1 MASYKTGRVAG
12 DIQRNLAEIF
22 RDLKDPRI
30 SQLLSVVKVDV
41 SGDLSYAK
49 IYVSAIEGEAKTAE
63 SVKGL
68 RSAAGFIKRELS
80 ARCKLRKMPE
90 LTFIADNS
98 IAHGAEIARII
109 EDFSVDNSVND
120 NPATENEENGDED

>member
-1 MASYKTGRVAG
+1 MASYKIGRIAG

-22 RDLKDPRI
+22 RELKDPRI

-49 IYVSAIEGEAKTAE
+49 IYVSAIEGEEKTAE

-68 RSAAGFIKRELS
+68 KSAAGYIKRELS

-109 EDFSVDNSVND
+109 EDFSASGDDAADEEND
-120 NPATENEENGDED
+120 NED

>member
-1 MASYKTGRVAG
+1 MASYKIGRVAG
-12 DIQRNLAEIF
+12 DMQRNLAEIF
-22 RDLKDPRI
+22 RELKDPRI

-49 IYVSAIEGEAKTAE
+49 IYVSAIEGETETAE

-68 RSAAGFIKRELS
+68 KSAAGFIKRELS
-80 ARCKLRKMPE
+80 AKMKLRKMPE

-109 EDFSVDNSVND
+109 EDFAADGNGKD
-120 NPATENEENGDED
+120 DGAAKENGYED

>member
-1 MASYKTGRVAG
+1 MASYKIGRIAG

-22 RDLKDPRI
+22 RELKDPRI

-49 IYVSAIEGEAKTAE
+49 IYVSAIEGEEKTAE

-68 RSAAGFIKRELS
+68 KSAAGYIKRELS

-109 EDFSVDNSVND
+109 EDFSASGDDAADEEND
-120 NPATENEENGDED
+120 NEN

>member
-1 MASYKTGRVAG
+1 MASYKIGRVAG
-12 DIQRNLAEIF
+12 DMQRNLAEIF
-22 RDLKDPRI
+22 RELKDPRI

-49 IYVSAIEGEAKTAE
+49 IYVSAIEGETETAE

-68 RSAAGFIKRELS
+68 KSAAGFIKRELS
-80 ARCKLRKMPE
+80 AKMKLRKMPE

-109 EDFSVDNSVND
+109 EDFAADGSGKDD
-120 NPATENEENGDED
+120 GAAKENGYED

>member
-1 MASYKTGRVAG
+1 MASYKIGRIAG

-22 RDLKDPRI
+22 RELKDPRI

-49 IYVSAIEGEAKTAE
+49 IYVSAIEGEEKTAE

-68 RSAAGFIKRELS
+68 KSAAGFIKRELS

-90 LTFIADNS
+90 LTFVADNS

-109 EDFSVDNSVND
+109 EDFSVSGDDVADKEND
-120 NPATENEENGDED
+120 DED

>member
-22 RDLKDPRI
+22 RELKDPRI

-68 RSAAGFIKRELS
+68 KSAAGFIKRELS

-109 EDFSVDNSVND
+109 EDFSASGDDAADEEND
-120 NPATENEENGDED
+120 NEN

>member
-22 RDLKDPRI
+22 RELKDPRI

-49 IYVSAIEGEAKTAE
+49 IYVSAIEGEEKTAE

-68 RSAAGFIKRELS
+68 KSAAGFIKRELS

-109 EDFSVDNSVND
+109 EDFSADNNGNDDATEKENGND
-120 NPATENEENGDED
+120 N

>member
-22 RDLKDPRI
+22 RELKDPRI

-41 SGDLSYAK
+41 SGDLSYEK

-68 RSAAGFIKRELS
+68 KSAAGFIKRELS

-109 EDFSVDNSVND
+109 EDFSASGDDAADEEND
-120 NPATENEENGDED
+120 NEN

>member
-1 MASYKTGRVAG
+1 MASYKIGRIAG

-22 RDLKDPRI
+22 RELKDPRI

-49 IYVSAIEGEAKTAE
+49 IYVSAIEGEEKTAE

-68 RSAAGFIKRELS
+68 KSAAGFIKRELS

-90 LTFIADNS
+90 LTFVADNS

-109 EDFSVDNSVND
+109 EDFSVSGDDFADKEND
-120 NPATENEENGDED
+120 DED

>member
-1 MASYKTGRVAG
+1 MASYKIGRIAG

-22 RDLKDPRI
+22 RELKDPRI

-49 IYVSAIEGEAKTAE
+49 IYVSAIEGEEKTAE

-68 RSAAGFIKRELS
+68 KSAAGYIKRELS

-109 EDFSVDNSVND
+109 EDFSVSGDDAADEEND
-120 NPATENEENGDED
+120 NED

>member
-1 MASYKTGRVAG
+1 MASYKIGRIAG
-12 DIQRNLAEIF
+12 DIHRNLAEIF
-22 RDLKDPRI
+22 RELKDPRR

-49 IYVSAIEGEAKTAE
+49 IYVSAIEGEEKTAE

-68 RSAAGFIKRELS
+68 KSAAGYIKRELS

-109 EDFSVDNSVND
+109 EDFSASGDDAADEEND
-120 NPATENEENGDED
+120 NED

>member
-1 MASYKTGRVAG
+1 M
-12 DIQRNLAEIF
+12 
-22 RDLKDPRI
+22 
-30 SQLLSVVKVDV
+30 
-41 SGDLSYAK
+41 SYAK

-68 RSAAGFIKRELS
+68 KSAAGFIKRELS

-109 EDFSVDNSVND
+109 EDFSVDNNGD
-120 NPATENEENGDED
+120 DAAEKENGDED